1 MKNNNE
7 GQVRKEKEK
16 RCTKVRDIEKFHTIA
31 KDFRICFLFW
41 VFVQIFLRFFK
52 SYKQ

>member
-7 GQVRKEKEK
+7 RQVRKEKEK
-16 RCTKVRDIEKFHTIA
+16 RCTKVRDVEKFHTIA

-41 VFVQIFLRFFK
+41 VFCSNLFK
-52 SYKQ
+52 VFK